1 MNNRHSNW
9 PAYLTLTIGVVI
21 IGFTAI
27 FIKWA
32 GAPGTITAFYR
43 MAIAST
49 AMALPFYFH
58 LKKSGLK
65 LSGKGIL
72 FAVAGGLCFGTDISL
87 WSTGVMIGEATTPT
101 LMANL
106 TPIWVGLGA
115 WIFFH
120 EKQRVLFWIG
130 ILIAL
135 AGVVL
140 VLGQN
145 FMHSINLGIG
155 ALLGLIASVFY
166 AAFLIFTQKSRQ
178 SLNTLA
184 YFWIFTISGA
194 VLLLLINI
202 VLHQPLL
209 GYSSQ
214 AIWNFLAIGL
224 IGHVGGWLC
233 INYSQGHLPAS
244 LVAPSVLG
252 QPVVTACLSY
262 LFFQDRFTILH
273 LIGGLGVIGGI
284 LVVHRSHH
292 TEEE

>member
-1 MNNRHSNW
+1 MKKMHSGHAKL
-9 PAYLTLTIGVVI
+9 AYLTLTIGILI

-32 GAPGTITAFYR
+32 GAPGTVTAFYR
-43 MAIAST
+43 MAIASI

-65 LSGKGIL
+65 LSRKGVL

-87 WSTGVMIGEATTPT
+87 WSTGVMMGEATTPT

-106 TPIWVGLGA
+106 APIWVGLGA
-115 WIFFH
+115 WILFH

-145 FMHSINLGIG
+145 FMHSFNLGIG

-166 AAFLIFTQKSRQ
+166 AAFLIFTQKSRR

-184 YFWIFTISGA
+184 YFWIFTTSGA
-194 VLLLLINI
+194 ILLLLLNI
-202 VLHQPLL
+202 FLHQPFW

-214 AIWNFLAIGL
+214 AVWNFLAVGL
-224 IGHVGGWLC
+224 IGHVGGWLF

-244 LVAPSVLG
+244 LVATSVLG
-252 QPVVTACLSY
+252 QPVVTAYLSY
-262 LFFQDRFTILH
+262 VFFQDQFTILH
-273 LIGGLGVIGGI
+273 LMGGLGVIGGI
-284 LVVHRSHH
+284 LVVHRSYIIK
-292 TEEE
+292 

>member
-9 PAYLTLTIGVVI
+9 PAYLTLTVGVVV

-32 GAPGTITAFYR
+32 GAPGTVTAFYR
-43 MAIAST
+43 MAIASA

-65 LSGKGIL
+65 LSGKAIL

-87 WSTGVMIGEATTPT
+87 WSTGVMMGEATTPT

-106 TPIWVGLGA
+106 APVWVGLGA
-115 WIFFH
+115 WVLFH

-135 AGVVL
+135 IGAVL

-145 FMHSINLGIG
+145 FMHSFNLGIG
-155 ALLGLIASVFY
+155 ALLGLTASVFY
-166 AAFLIFTQKSRQ
+166 AAFHVFSQKGRERLS
-178 SLNTLA
+178 TLA
-184 YFWIFTISGA
+184 YFWIFTTSGA
-194 VLLLLINI
+194 VLLLFINI
-202 VLHQPLL
+202 VLHRPLL

-214 AIWNFLAIGL
+214 AAWNFLAIGL
-224 IGHVGGWLC
+224 IGHVAGWLC

-252 QPVVTACLSY
+252 QPVVTAYLSY
-262 LFFQDRFTILH
+262 LFFQDRFTIVH
-273 LIGGLGVIGGI
+273 FIGGLGVIGGI
-284 LVVHRSHH
+284 LVVHRSHII
-292 TEEE
+292 E

>member
-1 MNNRHSNW
+1 MNNGHSNW
-9 PAYLTLTIGVVI
+9 FAYLTLTIGILI

-32 GAPGTITAFYR
+32 GAPGTVTAFYR
-43 MAIAST
+43 MSIAST

-58 LKKSGLK
+58 LKKSGLR
-65 LSGKGIL
+65 LSKKGVL

-87 WSTGVMIGEATTPT
+87 WSTGVMMGDATTPT

-106 TPIWVGLGA
+106 APVWVGLGA
-115 WIFFH
+115 WILFH
-120 EKQRVLFWIG
+120 EKQRWLFWIG

-135 AGVVL
+135 AGAVL

-145 FMHSINLGIG
+145 FMHSLNLGIG
-155 ALLGLIASVFY
+155 ALLGAIASVFY
-166 AAFLIFTQKSRQ
+166 AAFHMLSQKGRQ
-178 SLNTLA
+178 RLNTLA
-184 YFWIFTISGA
+184 YFWIFTTSGA
-194 VLLLLINI
+194 VLLLLLNI
-202 VLHQPLL
+202 ILHRPFC
-209 GYSSQ
+209 GYSNQ
-214 AIWNFLAIGL
+214 AMWNFLAIGL

-252 QPVVTACLSY
+252 QPVVTAVLSY
-262 LFFQDRFTILH
+262 LFFQDQFTVLH

-284 LVVHRSHH
+284 LVVQRSHQIK
-292 TEEE
+292 